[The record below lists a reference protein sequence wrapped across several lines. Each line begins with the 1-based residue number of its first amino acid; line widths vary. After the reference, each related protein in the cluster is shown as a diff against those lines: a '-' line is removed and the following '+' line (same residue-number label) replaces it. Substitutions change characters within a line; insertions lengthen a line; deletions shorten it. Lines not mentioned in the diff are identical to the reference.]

1 MQPALKLEAW
11 HTATSTSTDLEG
23 HSQLVGFIYSML
35 ARKSAE
41 SDLRR
46 EKTHSFI
53 SFKFHSFHSTF
64 AKFLFLGFIMKADAI
79 TL

>member
-41 SDLRR
+41 SEEGENPFIHFVQVSLYFFKVSIFGFYYERQMLLRY
-46 EKTHSFI
+46 SPY
-53 SFKFHSFHSTF
+53 
-64 AKFLFLGFIMKADAI
+64 G
-79 TL
+79 